1 MAQIWNDWGFSKN
14 PFENHALAPNDEG
27 LNLLSGRDGELDLL
41 TYLLENSNA
50 WVPVS
55 GNAGVGK
62 TSLANVASYVLY
74 KKSDL
79 DNPPC
84 VLFIPCISPISVKP
98 KETDEDFKNRV
109 ATVVLN
115 TLVKYR
121 SDLERNNL
129 YSLDKSLFDE
139 LDSLKTWASSPL
151 TGGKGGGVA
160 GVSASKTTSANTSS
174 GYASSFADQLFSLNE
189 RFFSNGGGIVCIID
203 NCEVYPDAAAL
214 ISVLS
219 GLRDDLFLKKGL
231 KWVFCGALGILERL
245 ADDRLTNFIGDNIV
259 KLSPIESEE
268 QVVEMI
274 NRRRNCF
281 KSKPE
286 QYLPVGN
293 SEMTELF
300 KIAGGNP
307 RRVLAKME
315 AYCLWAGMPTVAKKL
330 KCGELDIA
338 KCFEIWRDEQIVKNS
353 ADYKTLATRKAW
365 TIFQS
370 LVEKGGDTRP
380 SFYEQFDC
388 NSVPS
393 FIQHLNVLV
402 SHGLVAKH
410 FDDDDLRGTI
420 YRVTDKGRWTIY
432 AWNLSKPAEK
442 LDLAQSD
449 SASKLED

>member
-1 MAQIWNDWGFSKN
+1 MAIIWNDWGFSKN
-14 PFENHALAPNDEG
+14 PFENHALAPNEEG
-27 LNLLSGRDGELDLL
+27 LNLLSGRDSELEML

-74 KKSDL
+74 KNSDL
-79 DNPPC
+79 NKPPC
-84 VLFIPCISPISVKP
+84 ALFIPCISPISVKP

-129 YSLDKSLFDE
+129 YSLDKSLFND

-151 TGGKGGGVA
+151 TGGKGGGLA

-174 GYASSFADQLFSLNE
+174 GYSNSFADQVLSLAE
-189 RFFSNGGGIVCIID
+189 RFFSNGGGVICIID

-214 ISVLS
+214 VSVLS
-219 GLRDDLFLKKGL
+219 GLRDELFLKNGL

-245 ADDRLTNFIGDNIV
+245 ADDRLTNFIGDNVV

-268 QVVEMI
+268 QIVEMI
-274 NRRRNCF
+274 NRRRNSF
-281 KSKPE
+281 KSGPV
-286 QYLPVGN
+286 QYLPI
-293 SEMTELF
+293 SDKEMTELF

-315 AYCLWAGMPTVAKKL
+315 GYCLWAGAPIVARKL
-330 KCGELDIA
+330 KSGELDIA
-338 KCFEIWRDEQIVKNS
+338 QCFSMWRNEQIQKNS

-365 TIFQS
+365 HIFQR
-370 LVEKGGDTRP
+370 LVDKGGDTRP

-388 NSVPS
+388 NSAPS
-393 FIQHLNVLV
+393 FIQHLNVLA

-432 AWNLSKPAEK
+432 AWGLGKSTETA
-442 LDLAQSD
+442 DLELTG
-449 SASKLED
+449 SASQLED